1 MPQRPMRG
9 FLMNLDCTA
18 SKVQHNRTI
27 EGAQRRQPLFH
38 GYAYPISARSFVRAR
53 RVSRET

>member
-1 MPQRPMRG
+1 
-9 FLMNLDCTA
+9 MNLDCTA

-27 EGAQRRQPLFH
+27 EGANRRPTLLH
-38 GYAYPISARSFVRAR
+38 LYAYPISARSLVSAR

>member
-1 MPQRPMRG
+1 MPKRPMRV

-18 SKVQHNRTI
+18 KKVHNNRTI
-27 EGAQRRQPLFH
+27 EGANRRPPLPH
-38 GYAYPISARSFVRAR
+38 RYAYPISARSLVSAR